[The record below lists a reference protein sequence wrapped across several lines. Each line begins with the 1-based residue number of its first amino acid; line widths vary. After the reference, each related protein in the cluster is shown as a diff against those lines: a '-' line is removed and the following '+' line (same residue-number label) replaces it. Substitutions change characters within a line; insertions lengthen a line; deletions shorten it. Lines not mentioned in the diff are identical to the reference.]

1 MERSASGHQLRRKT
15 VKQYLIMALLC
26 GAAAFGAERVVFR
39 SAPAQTADTAATSE
53 SEFAGTAT
61 ASGNRTT
68 ASATPAG
75 HQATGTATATTGNRM
90 TERSTGGS
98 NRPPYRKPAAPPAAN
113 PPPGGSDAYPRT
125 DSGFAG
131 APAAHLDG
139 RIVYRDAAGRTTGT
153 AEIHGGAT
161 TYRDAAGKVT
171 GTAKTFGNTTTYRD
185 AFGRLTGTATAHG
198 NVTAGRDLQALPLA
212 AAP

>member
-1 MERSASGHQLRRKT
+1 M
-15 VKQYLIMALLC
+15 KQYLIMALL
-26 GAAAFGAERVVFR
+26 GGTAAFGAERVVFR

-75 HQATGTATATTGNRM
+75 HQTTGTAAATTGNRM
-90 TERSTGGS
+90 TESSTGGE
-98 NRPPYRKPAAPPAAN
+98 NRAPYRKSTAPPAVN
-113 PPPGGSDAYPRT
+113 PPPGGGTSTYSRP

-131 APAAHLDG
+131 APAARLDG

-198 NVTAGRDLQALPLA
+198 NVTAGRDLLALPVA
-212 AAP
+212 VKP